1 MAPSPL
7 RKLVVD
13 IAVAIA
19 IAVSLVITSPIILYT
34 FITGQ
39 WRDMLRRP
47 PTYTGPTPLPTNR
60 IDLRIRPCAAQP
72 DSLFLSLPREL
83 RDCIYAEALGGRRV
97 WMKVVPD
104 HPNRRRYI
112 FSYAVPRKEGDIRPD
127 LGLLDP
133 LCMALLRSCRQIY
146 LESHSVLFS
155 HNTFVFDSG
164 TSLEHCIRAALGEWS
179 LPVLRSVCINHPN
192 RAFPTQ
198 RVFFDHPELTSS
210 GLLKQMKRLRRLDF
224 QFNVISLRKSLPVAQ
239 YDPREVE
246 KSAWGQLVCEL
257 SSLEELRMVFTWNR
271 EMVDTSAWD
280 PRWNEL
286 ERGLLAQLVSK
297 RRKNL

>member
-7 RKLVVD
+7 CKRVVD
-13 IAVAIA
+13 MAVAIA

-47 PTYTGPTPLPTNR
+47 PSYTQPTPLSTNR
-60 IDLRIRPCAAQP
+60 IDLSMRPCTAQS

-83 RDCIYAEALGGRRV
+83 RDCVYEEALGGRRV

-112 FSYAVPRKEGDIRPD
+112 SSYAVPREEGDIRPD
-127 LGLLDP
+127 LGELDP
-133 LCMALLRSCRQIY
+133 LCVALLRSCRQIY
-146 LESHSVLFS
+146 RESHSVLFS

-164 TSLEHCIRAALGEWS
+164 TSLEDCIRAALGEWS

-192 RAFPTQ
+192 RLFPKQ
-198 RVFFDHPELTSS
+198 RAFFDHPELTSFD
-210 GLLKQMKRLRRLDF
+210 LLKRMKRLRRLDF
-224 QFNVISLRKSLPVAQ
+224 QFNGMSSRKSLPVSP

-257 SSLEELRMVFTWNR
+257 FFLEELRMIFTLNR
-271 EMVDTSAWD
+271 EMVDTSVWD

-286 ERGLLAQLVSK
+286 ERGLLAQIVSK